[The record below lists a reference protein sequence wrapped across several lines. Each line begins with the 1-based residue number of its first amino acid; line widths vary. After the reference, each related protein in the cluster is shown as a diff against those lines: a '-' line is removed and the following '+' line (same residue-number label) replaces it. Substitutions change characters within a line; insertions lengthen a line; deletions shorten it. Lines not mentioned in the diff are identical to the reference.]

1 MRLPWR
7 SMLVHVVLLG
17 ILLGGSP
24 VGASATWEQVT
35 TVEGMQVERRPL
47 PGTRR
52 YEVRVVTS
60 APFSPQLI
68 FETLWRHHEYPEFVP
83 YLKHLT
89 ILKHAPT
96 DKVLYEQITMPF
108 VQNRDYTVKVTA
120 EREPAT
126 GRMQVTFVSA
136 PEDGPPPQEGYVRVT
151 AIHGSWTLE
160 PTRDGGTLVT
170 YVVSSDPG
178 GALPAWLVN
187 RAQRHAAPALV
198 KAMLD
203 RVKHNLAHAA
213 K

>member
-1 MRLPWR
+1 
-7 SMLVHVVLLG
+7 
-17 ILLGGSP
+17 
-24 VGASATWEQVT
+24 
-35 TVEGMQVERRPL
+35 MQVERRPL

-89 ILKHAPT
+89 ILQEAPNA
-96 DKVLYEQITMPF
+96 KVIYEQLTMPF
-108 VQNRDYTVKVTA
+108 AQDRDYTVKVTA
-120 EREPAT
+120 ERDPAT
-126 GRMQVTFVSA
+126 GRIQVAFVSA
-136 PEDGPPPQEGYVRVT
+136 PEDGPPAQPGYVRVT
-151 AIHGSWTLE
+151 AIHGSWTVV
-160 PTRDGGTLVT
+160 PTPDGGALVT

-187 RAQRHAAPALV
+187 MGQRKAAPALV

-203 RVKHNLAHAA
+203 RVKHNLDYAA
-213 K
+213 ARRQ